1 MEAMDT
7 IDMADGTSVGGDALG
22 LRLMLP
28 TGPPPNPPCDM
39 LLSEEGGDERG
50 V

>member
-7 IDMADGTSVGGDALG
+7 MDMADGTSVGGEALG
-22 LRLMLP
+22 LIRPAM
-28 TGPPPNPPCDM
+28 PPAPCDM
-39 LLSEEGGDERG
+39 LFSEEGGDERG